1 MKEFSFCVSM
11 STIPS
16 RIGKISEIIDN
27 LNKQTLKPEKIYL
40 NIPYKYQRFP
50 DQTINEKDLIKL
62 NYKNLEINRCED
74 FGPGTKIMGSIEKVR
89 NYDCVILLDDDHLYD
104 ENMCHFFLK
113 AFEKE
118 QINYSFYLNKIFK
131 IKMGQCSDGFL
142 MNTKLLDNI
151 EKFYEKF
158 VKYNKNMFLDD
169 DLWLAIYLQKEKKS
183 SIKNLID
190 EFRKEFNKKLIY
202 KQNSNS
208 KKDSLHLTVH
218 KDGLFLNRRKIHK
231 IEYMKYLLKSI
242 FIKI

>member
-40 NIPYKYQRFP
+40 NIPFKYRRFP

-183 SIKNLID
+183 SIKNLIE

-202 KQNSNS
+202 EQNSNS